1 MYAVVKPS
9 SIKSILPTIGITL
22 ALTVLAIGAV
32 ILVNYTEE
40 QIVDCLIPVAVDSLT
55 PYLTEPVD
63 LTTYFAEWL
72 HVYALMTQV
81 LVIATMLIYLARQWA
96 IELIPALSRRAKKL
110 LLIAAY
116 AVGLALPALAII
128 SVTGAGI
135 YLSVID
141 NDYSGIIVFILPAVL
156 AGAMLYALVKLTW
169 RKSELLCEVS
179 VATVTCISP
188 IVVIAPALVILLGAA
203 ALMLALVLYFL
214 PYLIIA
220 ALFSK

>member
-9 SIKSILPTIGITL
+9 SIKSILPAIGITL
-22 ALTVLAIGAV
+22 ALTVLAVGAV
-32 ILVNYTEE
+32 ILVNYAEE
-40 QIVDCLIPVAVDSLT
+40 MIAVNLIPLLAESLT
-55 PYLTEPVD
+55 PYLTEHVN
-63 LTTYFAEWL
+63 LTAYFTEWL
-72 HVYALMTQV
+72 HIYALVTQV
-81 LVIATMLIYLARQWA
+81 LVIATMAIYLTRQWA
-96 IELIPALSRRAKKL
+96 IELIPALSHRAKKL

-116 AVGLALPALAII
+116 AVGLALPVLAII
-128 SVTGAGI
+128 SFTGAGI

-169 RKSELLCEVS
+169 HKSEFLCEVS